1 MQTPSKPWAAA
12 GLAAVAVPGA
22 GYAALILVDAFRCP
36 PSYAVVVEIIT
47 GFVAL
52 VLAAFGLGV
61 AALAVGFWHGDF
73 PLRSWRIACG
83 VLALGTVIAA
93 AALVLNPT
101 YCLIKYP

>member
-12 GLAAVAVPGA
+12 GWTAVAVPCA
-22 GYAALILVDAFRCP
+22 GCAALILVDALRCP

-52 VLAAFGLGV
+52 PLAAFSLGV
-61 AALAVGFWHGDF
+61 AALAVGFWRGDF
-73 PLRSWRIACG
+73 PLRGWCIACG

-93 AALVLNPT
+93 AALGLDPR
-101 YCLIKYP
+101 YCVIKYP